1 MRVDARALVELVAE
15 QRLLREV
22 VRLSRRCEGPAPRA
36 LLDAVLSGTSAVR
49 PALPVQRSPRSA

>member
-36 LLDAVLSGTSAVR
+36 LLDAVLAGTSPVR
-49 PALPVQRSPRSA
+49 PTLPVQRSPRSA